1 MNLKIF
7 SPTEYIQILNEN
19 LQDFSAVIEGEI
31 SEYKVNQGKWIFF
44 KIKDENSVLECF
56 STIFQL
62 KTPLEDG
69 MQVRLFGRPAIY
81 AKSGRFSLNVQ
92 WAEPSGEGS
101 LKRAFELLKKELEK
115 EGMFSLSRKRKI
127 PKFPNRIGLVASKE
141 SAAYK
146 DFIKVLNARFG
157 GIEIYLYHTLVQGE
171 GSVESITSAFEYFN
185 EKQDELQLDLV
196 CLIRGGGSLEDL
208 KSFNSREVAY
218 AVFGSLTPV
227 VCGVGHEQDVSIAD
241 LIADVRASTPSNA
254 AELIAPQRDDVISDI
269 NGKMYGVDAKLGNLL
284 SGAENKVNIF
294 IGVLDSFIL
303 TKINDF
309 KNKHLSMLSHLN
321 IFEERMTSRKIQV
334 NNFSKMSLKI
344 FSEKVTIQKANIDG
358 FIRLLNNLSP
368 NAVLKRGYSI
378 ASIGGK
384 IISKIG
390 DIQESD
396 IVNIKVSDGEFDSK
410 VLKIKNK

>member
-44 KIKDENSVLECF
+44 KVKDENSVLECF
-56 STIFQL
+56 STVFQL

-92 WAEPSGEGS
+92 WAEPSGEGA
-101 LKRAFELLKKELEK
+101 LKRAFELLKAELEK

-127 PKFPNRIGLVASKE
+127 PKFPKRIGLIASKE

-157 GIEIYLYHTLVQGE
+157 GIEIYLYHVLVQGE
-171 GSVESITSAFEYFN
+171 GSVESVVSAFEYFN
-185 EKQDELQLDLV
+185 ENQNNLHLDLI

-208 KSFNSREVAY
+208 KSFNSREIAH
-218 AVFGSLTPV
+218 AVFSSAVPV

-254 AELIAPQRDDVISDI
+254 AELIAPQREDVISDI
-269 NGKMYGVDAKLGNLL
+269 NGKIYGTEARLKHFLL
-284 SGAENKVNIF
+284 EKENKVNISV
-294 IGVLDSFIL
+294 GMLDNFIL
-303 TKINDF
+303 TKISEF
-309 KNKHLSMLSHLN
+309 KNTHFKVLNHLKF
-321 IFEERMTSRKIQV
+321 FEEKL
-334 NNFSKMSLKI
+334 NFEKNRIDNLLKLNLKI
-344 FSEKVTIQKANIDG
+344 FDEKVKIQKANIAS

-378 ASIGGK
+378 VKLKNDVVSGIK
-384 IISKIG
+384 QIKKG
-390 DIQESD
+390 DLLD
-396 IVNIKVSDGEFDSK
+396 ITMSDGEVSSRVESVK
-410 VLKIKNK
+410 S

>member
-19 LQDFSAVIEGEI
+19 LQNFSAVIEGEI

-56 STIFQL
+56 STVFQL

-92 WAEPSGEGS
+92 WAEPSGEGA
-101 LKRAFELLKKELEK
+101 LKRAFELLKAELEK

-127 PKFPNRIGLVASKE
+127 PKFPKRIGLIASKE

-146 DFIKVLNARFG
+146 DFIKVLNGRFG
-157 GIEIYLYHTLVQGE
+157 GIEIYLYHVLVQGE
-171 GSVESITSAFEYFN
+171 GSVESIVSAFEYFN
-185 EKQDELQLDLV
+185 EKQSELQLDLM

-218 AVFGSLTPV
+218 AVFGSLAPV

-254 AELIAPQRDDVISDI
+254 AELIVPQRDDVIFDI
-269 NGKMYGVDAKLGNLL
+269 NGKIYGMDAKLGNLL

-294 IGVLDSFIL
+294 VGVLDRFIL

-309 KNKHLSMLSHLN
+309 KNKHLSMLNHLN
-321 IFEERMTSRKIQV
+321 IFEERMNSRKVQV
-334 NNFSKMSLKI
+334 DNFSKMSLKI
-344 FSEKVTIQKANIDG
+344 FSEKVTMQKVNVDG

-368 NAVLKRGYSI
+368 NAILKRGYSI

-390 DIQESD
+390 DIQESG

-410 VLKIKNK
+410 VLKIKNR